1 MTRHLTKL
9 SLFAASLLVGAAT
22 AVPAMAEPKVVASIQ
37 PIHSL
42 VAAVMEGVGKP
53 ALLVRGEASPHTYAL
68 KPSQARQ
75 LSQADAIFWVHEEIE
90 SFLEKPLES
99 LGKKSAL
106 VELGEVPGIK
116 LFEYREGGAWE
127 EDDHSDHAKH
137 DDHDH
142 DKEHAKHDDHKDHD
156 HGKEH
161 AKHDDH
167 DHDKDHAKHDDH
179 KDHDHDKEHAKHDD
193 HDHDKDHAKHDDHK
207 DHDHGKEHAK
217 HDDHDHGKE
226 HAKHDGHEGHH
237 HGEHDMHIWLDPQNA
252 RHMVAA
258 IAGKLKSVDPANAAT
273 YDANAK
279 KVTARLT
286 NLEANIAA
294 SLKPVNKV
302 PFFVFHDAYQ
312 YFEKRFGLNG
322 AGSITVNPDRKPGAK
337 RVAELR
343 EKIEHAKVACV
354 FAEPQFEPAI
364 VKSLVDG
371 TKAKSGVL
379 DPLGSD
385 IAPGPD
391 GYFKLLEKMAKSL
404 AGCLSPS
411 T

>member
-9 SLFAASLLVGAAT
+9 SLFAASLIVST
-22 AVPAMAEPKVVASIQ
+22 AISGPAKAEPKVVASIQ

-53 ALLVRGEASPHTYAL
+53 ALLLRGEASPHTYAL

-75 LSQADAIFWVHEEIE
+75 LSQADIVFWVHEEIE

-99 LGKKSAL
+99 LAKKSAL

-116 LFEYREGGAWE
+116 LFDYREGGAWE

-142 DKEHAKHDDHKDHD
+142 EHDKKHAKHDDHKEHAKHDDHKDHD

-167 DHDKDHAKHDDH
+167 KE
-179 KDHDHDKEHAKHDD
+179 HDHGKE
-193 HDHDKDHAKHDDHK
+193 HAKHDDHK
-207 DHDHGKEHAK
+207 DHDHGKKHAKRDDHDHDREHAK
-217 HDDHDHGKE
+217 HDDHDD
-226 HAKHDGHEGHH
+226 HAGHK
-237 HGEHDMHIWLDPQNA
+237 HGEHDMHVWLDPQNA
-252 RHMVAA
+252 GHMVEA
-258 IAGKLKSVDPANAAT
+258 IAGKLKSVDPANAGAYGT
-273 YDANAK
+273 NAK
-279 KVTARLT
+279 KVLARLASIET
-286 NLEANIAA
+286 KIAA
-294 SLKPVNKV
+294 RLKPVSKV

-343 EKIEHAKVACV
+343 EKVEHAKVACV

-391 GYFKLLEKMAKSL
+391 AYFKLLEKMANSL
-404 AGCLSPS
+404 SRCLSPS